1 MTKSLRKRHRQV
13 WISLAILFPPAI
25 LLSWLVIPN
34 QAPVKLLQSPTVT
47 VLPVIAKTADLPDYI
62 VNLRTNERKNDW
74 QLEWINKTTL
84 RVPSAVIYLVSDTA
98 NDISKARLVGRI
110 ETSLTYRF
118 ALDSID
124 PMNLPRFILYDFIHQ
139 QVMEQINF
147 KP

>member
-1 MTKSLRKRHRQV
+1 MTKSLRKRHWQV

-47 VLPVIAKTADLPDYI
+47 ALPVIVKTADLPDYI
-62 VNLRTNERKNDW
+62 VNLRTNETKNHW
-74 QLEWINKTTL
+74 QLEWINKNVL
-84 RVPSAVIYLVSDTA
+84 RVPSAVIYQIGDTSG
-98 NDISKARLVGRI
+98 DISKARLVGRI

-118 ALDSID
+118 ALDS
-124 PMNLPRFILYDFIHQ
+124 PLNLPRFILYDFIHQ
-139 QVMEQINF
+139 QVLDHINF